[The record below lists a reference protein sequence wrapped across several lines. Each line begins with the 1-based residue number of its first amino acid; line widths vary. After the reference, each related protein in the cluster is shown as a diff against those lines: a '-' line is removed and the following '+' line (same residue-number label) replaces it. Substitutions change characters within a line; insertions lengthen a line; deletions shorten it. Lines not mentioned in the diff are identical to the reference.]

1 MNLEDLM
8 ANDTR
13 TVLLNQN
20 DHAKPFTFYP
30 GESLTGGSVSV
41 VMGPSTQTMV
51 FDNRNTD
58 DQRRADGFASLS
70 AILAVIS
77 QILGAANVRN
87 PRKGDRIERTTGV
100 YAGTWYVD
108 TVDPDDGDA
117 VVLHLTKDQIHE
129 DAGPDVRQGGG

>member
-1 MNLEDLM
+1 MNLDDLM

-20 DHAKPFTFYP
+20 DHAKEFVFYP
-30 GESLTGGSVSV
+30 DGQTTGGEISV
-41 VMGPSTQTMV
+41 VMGPSTQAMV
-51 FDNRNTD
+51 FNNRTID
-58 DQRRADGFASLS
+58 DERRADGFASLS
-70 AILAVIS
+70 EIRAVIS
-77 QILGAANVRN
+77 EILGPANIRD

-108 TVDPDDGDA
+108 TIDPDDGDA

-129 DAGPDVRQGGG
+129 DAGPDVHQDGG